1 MCRIAGRQGGVAVR
15 LRGVDGEIPALV
27 NGVSNGGHEAGFRT
41 MLGGRFDW
49 GGRLPNSNGGARR
62 SPHSGWESEHECK
75 GTRGLDCKTDMSSRC
90 ESRS

>member
-1 MCRIAGRQGGVAVR
+1 MAVR
-15 LRGVDGEIPALV
+15 LRGVSGEIPALM

-49 GGRLPNSNGGARR
+49 GGLLPKRNGGARR
-62 SPHSGWESEHECK
+62 YAQRGRTSRTVCK
-75 GTRGLDCKTDMSSRC
+75 GISVLDCKIDGSSRY